1 MNHKSE
7 RTNDGN
13 MAAALEATWPFN
25 YRKSSNK
32 SRGGLLNFGPS
43 GGGWGWGV
51 VLIREG
57 EAYLKFFNKK
67 DRITLCLWIL
77 KCYAALTGVH
87 Y

>member
-32 SRGGLLNFGPS
+32 SRGGFLNFGPS
-43 GGGWGWGV
+43 RGGWGVG
-51 VLIREG
+51 G
-57 EAYLKFFNKK
+57 GAY
-67 DRITLCLWIL
+67 
-77 KCYAALTGVH
+77 
-87 Y
+87 